1 MDHVRGLSCLQ
12 RAGGSHNI
20 TNDNYHLVKIYIKSL
35 YIYLLM
41 VTARFPYRSHRY
53 PRATM
58 YGSSI
63 TRGRGGN
70 NEKDLRIGSCCDWRA
85 LVSRSTLVGK
95 RRRELW
101 QQSAASGHSVSRCS
115 PESRREDC
123 RGQSAEETPSE
134 PFVHSRSFSSELVP
148 RHSGD
153 KGRCSTIERLW
164 SGAIA

>member
-1 MDHVRGLSCLQ
+1 MDQVRGLSCLQ

-20 TNDNYHLVKIYIKSL
+20 TNDDYHLVKICIKSL
-35 YIYLLM
+35 YMYLLT

-58 YGSSI
+58 YGSGI

-70 NEKDLRIGSCCDWRA
+70 NEKNLRIGSCCDWRA

-101 QQSAASGHSVSRCS
+101 RQSAASGHSVSRCS
-115 PESRREDC
+115 PASRREDC
-123 RGQSAEETPSE
+123 RGRSAEETSSE
-134 PFVHSRSFSSELVP
+134 PFVQSRSFSSELVT

-153 KGRCSTIERLW
+153 QGRCSTIERLRPA
-164 SGAIA
+164 AIA